1 MNKVTTDVR
10 YVEIDRK
17 HLIAQLELINVN
29 DDQFEISLDSPYAE
43 GLVSG
48 NIVHVNVF
56 VDIFGYDR
64 RDSNREIIVQRE
76 EEFEL
81 LIEDIVSN
89 EIQFDVEHAGALDF
103 EPLSTLTDYE
113 TMLLLGKD
121 AKVLVKF
128 EVR

>member
-56 VDIFGYDR
+56 VDIFGYDQ

-89 EIQFDVEHAGALDF
+89 EIQFDVKHAGALDF
-103 EPLSTLTDYE
+103 EPSSTLTDYE

>member
-1 MNKVTTDVR
+1 M
-10 YVEIDRK
+10 
-17 HLIAQLELINVN
+17 
-29 DDQFEISLDSPYAE
+29 SS
-43 GLVSG
+43 

>member
-43 GLVSG
+43 GLVSS